1 MSQYWADLEQQEYDP
16 DEFVERLA
24 FRFEAASRG
33 VANWPYFFQV
43 QYRIP
48 LKDEL
53 MTLQGEIWKWRR
65 ERVGGSS
72 AASRHLPQRH
82 QRPQIYA

>member
-33 VANWPYFFQV
+33 VAIGFFFSPV
-43 QYRIP
+43 SDPI
-48 LKDEL
+48 E
-53 MTLQGEIWKWRR
+53 G
-65 ERVGGSS
+65 
-72 AASRHLPQRH
+72 
-82 QRPQIYA
+82 

>member
-24 FRFEAASRG
+24 FRFEAASCG
-33 VANWPYFFQV
+33 PVAIVFLV

-72 AASRHLPQRH
+72 AAACHLPQCH
-82 QRPQIYA
+82 Q

>member
-33 VANWPYFFQV
+33 VAIGFFLV
-43 QYRIP
+43 HYRTP

-53 MTLQGEIWKWRR
+53 MTLQGQIWKWRW

-72 AASRHLPQRH
+72 AAARHLPQRH